1 MRVHPSPTTRVLS
14 DVCFPVSQPP
24 LSGPDPPWL
33 PFTLT
38 CLLLKLPFLAQ
49 LFLLFCL
56 KLLDPLPGSP
66 SCRDSGLGRS
76 LHTLRAGTQEADGF
90 PLLPIHPGNG
100 RGPAWEQE
108 AGTGPGVGGRVSLK
122 ISERRKTP
130 DQFHQAVE
138 HIPHTLITFLGKHGG
153 Q

>member
-1 MRVHPSPTTRVLS
+1 MVALHS
-14 DVCFPVSQPP
+14 D
-24 LSGPDPPWL
+24 
-33 PFTLT
+33 
-38 CLLLKLPFLAQ
+38 LLATEA
-49 LFLLFCL
+49 
-56 KLLDPLPGSP
+56 PLPCSAVSFILLEAAGSPSRLGSP